1 MVRGPRALHPLTG
14 TAAAVGGG
22 GEGQPAHAAAVGAVV
37 KRVRCKQQSLSR
49 CFIHFYNLSELQE

>member
-37 KRVRCKQQSLSR
+37 KRVRCKQQS
-49 CFIHFYNLSELQE
+49 